1 MIKTENGHTTL
12 NGTGAELLADYTC
25 AGVAIKNAF
34 EGKGMPT
41 KRVREL
47 LDDCVNDAFK
57 ATEVLEGDVET
68 ALWMK
73 RRLNL
78 RNCRPWLLKP

>member
-34 EGKGMPT
+34 EDKGMPT
-41 KRVREL
+41 KRIRGL
-47 LDDCVNDAFK
+47 LDGCVNDAFK
-57 ATEVLEGDVET
+57 VAEVLEDDVET
-68 ALWMK
+68 ALLKLIKNLMK
-73 RRLNL
+73 GDEDDG
-78 RNCRPWLLKP
+78 

>member
-12 NGTGAELLADYTC
+12 NGTCVELLADYTC

-47 LDDCVNDAFK
+47 LDDCVNEAFK
-57 ATEVLEGDVET
+57 AAEVLEGDVET
-68 ALWMK
+68 ALLKLIKNLMK
-73 RRLNL
+73 GDEDDG
-78 RNCRPWLLKP
+78 

>member
-12 NGTGAELLADYTC
+12 NGTGVELLADYTC

-34 EGKGMPT
+34 EDKGMPT

-47 LDDCVNDAFK
+47 LDDCVSNAFK
-57 ATEVLEGDVET
+57 EDEVLEDDVET
-68 ALWMK
+68 ALLKLIKNIMK
-73 RRLNL
+73 GDKDNG
-78 RNCRPWLLKP
+78 

>member
-34 EGKGMPT
+34 EDKGMPT
-41 KRVREL
+41 KRVKEL
-47 LDDCVNDAFK
+47 LDDCVSDAFK
-57 ATEVLEGDVET
+57 TNEVLAGDVET
-68 ALWMK
+68 ALLKLIKKLMK
-73 RRLNL
+73 GDENDG
-78 RNCRPWLLKP
+78 

>member
-12 NGTGAELLADYTC
+12 NGTGTELLADYTC

-47 LDDCVNDAFK
+47 LDDCVSDAFK
-57 ATEVLEGDVET
+57 ADEVLEGDVET
-68 ALWMK
+68 ALLKLIKNLMK
-73 RRLNL
+73 GDEDDG
-78 RNCRPWLLKP
+78 

>member
-41 KRVREL
+41 KKVREL

-57 ATEVLEGDVET
+57 TNEELEDNVKAELFKLIKNLMKGDEDDG
-68 ALWMK
+68 
-73 RRLNL
+73 
-78 RNCRPWLLKP
+78 

>member
-25 AGVAIKNAF
+25 SGVAIKNAF
-34 EGKGMPT
+34 EDKGMPT

-47 LDDCVNDAFK
+47 LNDCINDAFK
-57 ATEVLEGDVET
+57 ADEVLEGDVET
-68 ALWMK
+68 ALLKLIKNLMK
-73 RRLNL
+73 GDEDDG
-78 RNCRPWLLKP
+78 

>member
-25 AGVAIKNAF
+25 AGAAIKNAF
-34 EGKGMPT
+34 EDKGMPT
-41 KRVREL
+41 KRIRGL

-57 ATEVLEGDVET
+57 ADEVLEGDVET
-68 ALWMK
+68 ALLKLIKNLMK
-73 RRLNL
+73 GDEDDG
-78 RNCRPWLLKP
+78 

>member
-25 AGVAIKNAF
+25 AGAAIKDAF
-34 EGKGMPT
+34 EDKGMPT

-47 LDDCVNDAFK
+47 LDNCVSDAFK
-57 ATEVLEGDVET
+57 ADEMLEGDVET
-68 ALWMK
+68 ALLKLIKKLMK
-73 RRLNL
+73 GDEDDG
-78 RNCRPWLLKP
+78 

>member
-25 AGVAIKNAF
+25 AGVSIKNAF

-47 LDDCVNDAFK
+47 LDDCVSDAFK
-57 ATEVLEGDVET
+57 ADEVLEGDVET
-68 ALWMK
+68 ALLKLIKNLMK
-73 RRLNL
+73 GDEDDG
-78 RNCRPWLLKP
+78 

>member
-25 AGVAIKNAF
+25 AGAAIKNAF
-34 EGKGMPT
+34 ENKGMPT

-47 LDDCVNDAFK
+47 IDNCVSDAFK
-57 ATEVLEGDVET
+57 ANEVLENDVET
-68 ALWMK
+68 ALLKLIKNIMK
-73 RRLNL
+73 GDENDG
-78 RNCRPWLLKP
+78 

>member
-1 MIKTENGHTTL
+1 MIKSENGKTSI
-12 NGTGAELLADYTC
+12 NGTGAEILADYTC

-57 ATEVLEGDVET
+57 ADEALEGDVET
-68 ALWMK
+68 ALLKLLMNIMK
-73 RRLNL
+73 GDEDDG
-78 RNCRPWLLKP
+78 

>member
-34 EGKGMPT
+34 EDKGMPT

-47 LDDCVNDAFK
+47 IGDCVNDAFK
-57 ATEVLEGDVET
+57 ADEVLEGNVET
-68 ALWMK
+68 ALLKLIKNLMK
-73 RRLNL
+73 GDEDDG
-78 RNCRPWLLKP
+78 

>member
-12 NGTGAELLADYTC
+12 NGTGTELLADYTC

-41 KRVREL
+41 KRVRSSL
-47 LDDCVNDAFK
+47 TIA
-57 ATEVLEGDVET
+57 
-68 ALWMK
+68 
-73 RRLNL
+73 
-78 RNCRPWLLKP
+78 

>member
-34 EGKGMPT
+34 EDKGMPT

-68 ALWMK
+68 ALLKLIKNLMK
-73 RRLNL
+73 GDEDDG
-78 RNCRPWLLKP
+78 

>member
-34 EGKGMPT
+34 EDKGMPT
-41 KRVREL
+41 KRVRGL

-57 ATEVLEGDVET
+57 AAEVLEGDVET
-68 ALWMK
+68 ALLKLIKNLMK
-73 RRLNL
+73 GDEDDG
-78 RNCRPWLLKP
+78 

>member
-25 AGVAIKNAF
+25 AGAAIKNVF
-34 EGKGMPT
+34 EGKDMPT

-47 LDDCVNDAFK
+47 LDDCVSDAFK
-57 ATEVLEGDVET
+57 ADEVLEGDVET
-68 ALWMK
+68 ALLKLIKNLMK
-73 RRLNL
+73 GDEDDG
-78 RNCRPWLLKP
+78 

>member
-34 EGKGMPT
+34 EDKGMPT

-47 LDDCVNDAFK
+47 IGDCVNDAFK
-57 ATEVLEGDVET
+57 TNEELEDNVKAELFKLIKNLMKGDEDDG
-68 ALWMK
+68 
-73 RRLNL
+73 
-78 RNCRPWLLKP
+78 

>member
-34 EGKGMPT
+34 EDKGMPT
-41 KRVREL
+41 KRVKEL
-47 LDDCVNDAFK
+47 LDDCVSEAFK
-57 ATEVLEGDVET
+57 TNEVLAGDVET
-68 ALWMK
+68 ALLKLIKELMK
-73 RRLNL
+73 GDENDG
-78 RNCRPWLLKP
+78 

>member
-12 NGTGAELLADYTC
+12 NGTGVELLADYTC
-25 AGVAIKNAF
+25 AGVAIKNAL

-47 LDDCVNDAFK
+47 LDDCVDYAFK
-57 ATEVLEGDVET
+57 AAEVLEGDVDP
-68 ALWMK
+68 A
-73 RRLNL
+73 
-78 RNCRPWLLKP
+78 LLKLIKNLMKGDEDDG

>member
-25 AGVAIKNAF
+25 AGEAIKNAF
-34 EGKGMPT
+34 EDKGMPT

-57 ATEVLEGDVET
+57 AAEVLEGDVET
-68 ALWMK
+68 ALLKLIKNIMK
-73 RRLNL
+73 GD
-78 RNCRPWLLKP
+78 KDDG

>member
-1 MIKTENGHTTL
+1 MIKSKNGKTSI
-12 NGTGAELLADYTC
+12 NGTGAEILADYTC

-34 EGKGMPT
+34 EDKGMPT

-57 ATEVLEGDVET
+57 TNEELEDNVKAELFKLIKNLMKGDEDDG
-68 ALWMK
+68 
-73 RRLNL
+73 
-78 RNCRPWLLKP
+78 

>member
-25 AGVAIKNAF
+25 AGAAIKNAF
-34 EGKGMPT
+34 EDKGMPT

-47 LDDCVNDAFK
+47 LDDCLNDAFK
-57 ATEVLEGDVET
+57 EDKVLEDDIET
-68 ALWMK
+68 ALLKLIKNLMK
-73 RRLNL
+73 GD
-78 RNCRPWLLKP
+78 KDDG

>member
-12 NGTGAELLADYTC
+12 NGTGTELLADYTC

-34 EGKGMPT
+34 EDKGMPT

-47 LDDCVNDAFK
+47 LDGCMNDAFK
-57 ATEVLEGDVET
+57 ADEVLEGDVET
-68 ALWMK
+68 ALLKLIKNLMK
-73 RRLNL
+73 GDEDDG
-78 RNCRPWLLKP
+78 